1 MSHAI
6 KINRIAR
13 NMQMAAYGRT
23 RTAIL
28 ASIHDALLDALTS
41 AQLVIVADALHTAH
55 QAGKA
60 QAERDVLTE
69 GAIYSPVAGKM
80 LEVR

>member
-1 MSHAI
+1 MNHTI

-23 RTAIL
+23 SSAIL
-28 ASIHDALLDALTS
+28 ASIPDALLDNLTS
-41 AQLVIVADALHTAH
+41 TQLVLVADALHAAH

-60 QAERDVLTE
+60 QAERDMLAE
-69 GAIYSPVAGKM
+69 GAIYSPASGRM